1 MGIDEVG
8 VIALSLSVKVDV
20 IHYWV
25 GPIVQHSQAELK
37 AGVLN
42 ISVVQSVIMRH
53 GEQVQKAALQHSYK
67 MTDVKHFYISHDKG
81 KKLNKSAEKKS
92 NK

>member
-1 MGIDEVG
+1 MGIDGVG
-8 VIALSLSVKVDV
+8 VIALSLSAKVDV

-42 ISVVQSVIMRH
+42 ISVLQPVIMRH
-53 GEQVQKAALQHSYK
+53 GEQVQKAAVQHSYK
-67 MTDVKHFYISHDKG
+67 MTDVKHVYICHDKG
-81 KKLNKSAEKKS
+81 KKLGKSQ
-92 NK
+92 